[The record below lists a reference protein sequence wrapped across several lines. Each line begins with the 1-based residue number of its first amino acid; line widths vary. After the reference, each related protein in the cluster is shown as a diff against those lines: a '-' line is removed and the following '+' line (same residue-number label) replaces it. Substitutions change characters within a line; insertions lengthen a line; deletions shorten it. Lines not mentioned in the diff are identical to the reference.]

1 MPLPQP
7 GKSGARATEPRVTAA
22 KAAQGRG
29 ASGMGS
35 SRIFTS
41 RRYSASLGFALG
53 CIFEYVVS
61 SLL

>member
-7 GKSGARATEPRVTAA
+7 GKSGARATEPSVTAA

-35 SRIFTS
+35 SRIFT
-41 RRYSASLGFALG
+41 
-53 CIFEYVVS
+53 
-61 SLL
+61 